1 MNSSLSRVKLLIN
14 SADKLVS
21 IIENPSWPKYPLLSL
36 PLPEETKLSL
46 GYPGTGIR
54 SRPISNPSISRHPL
68 PLSLS
73 PPSSLSTNLLTRLLF
88 LVPLVLISPRKR
100 IGGRFSARRR
110 IPWKKKVK
118 YRFMV
123 IHDASYIRTPSRVL
137 FFPSP
142 PPPLLPSFYPRT
154 SAFGRPRNTGPL
166 YIGIYI
172 VYIGCVY

>member
-36 PLPEETKLSL
+36 PLPEETKLSP

-110 IPWKKKVK
+110 IPWKKKSEISFYGNPRCIV
-118 YRFMV
+118 YQNPF
-123 IHDASYIRTPSRVL
+123 SCSLLPFSS
-137 FFPSP
+137 PSP
-142 PPPLLPSFYPRT
+142 PPFLLSSDIRF
-154 SAFGRPRNTGPL
+154 RPAP
-166 YIGIYI
+166 
-172 VYIGCVY
+172 